1 MTSVGRGSKGLRP
14 FVNKTPKVL
23 ILKLAATGARHKGET
38 EKMIGSR
45 FKTCIVNL
53 LREDS
58 GAVTVDWVVLSA
70 AVVALAIAAVNVIL
84 GDVSGLTN
92 AILNVLTLF

>member
-1 MTSVGRGSKGLRP
+1 M
-14 FVNKTPKVL
+14 
-23 ILKLAATGARHKGET
+23 

>member
-1 MTSVGRGSKGLRP
+1 M
-14 FVNKTPKVL
+14 
-23 ILKLAATGARHKGET
+23 
-38 EKMIGSR
+38 
-45 FKTCIVNL
+45 
-53 LREDS
+53 
-58 GAVTVDWVVLSA
+58 TVDWVVLSA